1 MPKKDGHTDWKQFEV
16 VMHTFGEGKLRSSS
30 GKTVTDPKQAKA
42 IAKREADTA
51 KERGKAQRTWHGRT
65 RMRPKL
71 VKHD

>member
-42 IAKREADTA
+42 IASQESRDAA
-51 KERGKAQRTWHGRT
+51 AHGKKKRTWHGRT
-65 RMRPKL
+65 RTRPILHGK
-71 VKHD
+71 